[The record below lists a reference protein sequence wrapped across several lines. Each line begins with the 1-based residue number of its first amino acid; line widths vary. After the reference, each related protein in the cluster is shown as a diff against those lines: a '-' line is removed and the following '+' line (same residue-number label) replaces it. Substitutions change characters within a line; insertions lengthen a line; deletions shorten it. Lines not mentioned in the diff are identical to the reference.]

1 MRIKRSND
9 LKQLILIL
17 SMLFWGG
24 TALLAQQGDKDSTSV
39 DSSDAALE
47 AELAKML
54 SEDGLDL
61 DEAISEIPMPV
72 LAFAG
77 ISSNM
82 NPNIGII
89 TKFTGDAIVGGQSDE
104 NVGFRLH
111 EVETSFQMVIDPYAR
126 ADIFVAVVPDE
137 EAVELE
143 EAFITFLSLPAGLR
157 AEVGIFRSRFGRL
170 NQIHPPEVTFV
181 DYPLPLEMYF
191 GEEGLVETG
200 ISLSI
205 LLPNPWDQFWE
216 GVLEVTNGDNETA
229 FNGNAT
235 NDLAYTGHF
244 ITFFDIND
252 NSTLELGGSVI
263 SGKNDLLGNRRTN
276 IFGVDLTYK
285 WKPLDR
291 GLYKSF
297 IWQSELFLVNKDIGA
312 PEKSNA
318 TGFYSYL
325 RWQLGR
331 RWYLSGRYDRAES
344 IEIGNDLEEKY
355 VAVLTFYPSNF
366 QTVRFQSTTTKESN
380 GATNTILSF
389 QLNFA
394 IGAHGA
400 HTY

>member
-1 MRIKRSND
+1 
-9 LKQLILIL
+9 
-17 SMLFWGG
+17 MLFGG
-24 TALLAQQGDKDSTSV
+24 ATAVLAQQGKTDSSSV

-54 SEDGLDL
+54 SEDELDL
-61 DEAISEIPMPV
+61 KVAITRIPMPV
-72 LAFAG
+72 LVSG
-77 ISSNM
+77 VGSSNM

-89 TKFTGDAIVGGQSDE
+89 TKFTGDAIVGGESDE
-104 NVGFRLH
+104 KEGFRLR

-126 ADIFVAVVPDE
+126 ADIFVAVVPE
-137 EAVELE
+137 EETVELE
-143 EAFITFLSLPAGLR
+143 EAFITFFVLPGGLR
-157 AEVGIFRSRFGRL
+157 AEAGLFRSRFGKL

-200 ISLSI
+200 ISLSALI
-205 LLPNPWDQFWE
+205 PNPWDQFWE
-216 GVLEVTNGDNETA
+216 GVLEITNGDNETA
-229 FNGNAT
+229 FNGNPT

-263 SGKNDLLGNRRTN
+263 SGKNNLLGNQRTN
-276 IFGVDLTYK
+276 IYGVDLTYK

-297 IWQSELFLVNKDIGA
+297 TWQSELFLVNKDIGA

-318 TGFYSYL
+318 AGFFSYL
-325 RWQLGR
+325 TWQIGR
-331 RWYLSGRYDRAES
+331 RWYISGRYDRAES
-344 IEIGNDLEEKY
+344 IETVNDLEEKY
-355 VAVLTFYPSNF
+355 VTALTFFPSNF
-366 QTVRFQSTTTKESN
+366 QTVRFQSTTTKESK

>member
-1 MRIKRSND
+1 
-9 LKQLILIL
+9 
-17 SMLFWGG
+17 MLFGG
-24 TALLAQQGDKDSTSV
+24 ATAVLAQQGKTDSSSV

-54 SEDGLDL
+54 SEDELDL
-61 DEAISEIPMPV
+61 KVAITRIPMPV
-72 LAFAG
+72 LVSG
-77 ISSNM
+77 VGSSNM

-89 TKFTGDAIVGGQSDE
+89 TKFTGDAIVGGESDE
-104 NVGFRLH
+104 KEGFRLR

-126 ADIFVAVVPDE
+126 ADIFVAVVPE
-137 EAVELE
+137 EETVELE
-143 EAFITFLSLPAGLR
+143 EAFITFFVLPGGLR
-157 AEVGIFRSRFGRL
+157 AEAGLFRSRFGKL
-170 NQIHPPEVTFV
+170 HQIHPPEVTFV

-200 ISLSI
+200 ISLSALI
-205 LLPNPWDQFWE
+205 PNPWDQFWE
-216 GVLEVTNGDNETA
+216 GVLEITNGDNETA
-229 FNGNAT
+229 FNGNPT

-263 SGKNDLLGNRRTN
+263 SGKNNLLGNQRTN
-276 IFGVDLTYK
+276 IYGVDLTYK

-297 IWQSELFLVNKDIGA
+297 TWQSELFLVNKDIGA

-318 TGFYSYL
+318 AGFFSYL
-325 RWQLGR
+325 TWQIGR
-331 RWYLSGRYDRAES
+331 RWYISGRYDRAES
-344 IEIGNDLEEKY
+344 IETVNDLEEKY
-355 VAVLTFYPSNF
+355 VTALTFFPSNF
-366 QTVRFQSTTTKESN
+366 QTVRFQSTTTKESK

>member
-1 MRIKRSND
+1 
-9 LKQLILIL
+9 
-17 SMLFWGG
+17 MLFGG
-24 TALLAQQGDKDSTSV
+24 ATAVLAQQGKTDSSSV

-54 SEDGLDL
+54 SEDELDL
-61 DEAISEIPMPV
+61 KVAITRIPMPV
-72 LAFAG
+72 LVSG
-77 ISSNM
+77 VGSSNM

-89 TKFTGDAIVGGQSDE
+89 TKFTGDAIVGGESDE
-104 NVGFRLH
+104 KEGFRLR

-126 ADIFVAVVPDE
+126 ADIFVAVVPE
-137 EAVELE
+137 EETVELE
-143 EAFITFLSLPAGLR
+143 EAFITFFVLPGGLR
-157 AEVGIFRSRFGRL
+157 AEAGLFRSRFGKL

-200 ISLSI
+200 ISLSALI
-205 LLPNPWDQFWE
+205 PNPWDQFWE
-216 GVLEVTNGDNETA
+216 GVLEITNGDNETA

-263 SGKNDLLGNRRTN
+263 SGKNDLLGNQRTN
-276 IFGVDLTYK
+276 IYGVDLTYK

-297 IWQSELFLVNKDIGA
+297 TWQSELFLVNKDIGA

-318 TGFYSYL
+318 AGFFSYL
-325 RWQLGR
+325 TWQIGR
-331 RWYLSGRYDRAES
+331 RWYISGRYDRAES
-344 IEIGNDLEEKY
+344 IETVNDLEEKY
-355 VAVLTFYPSNF
+355 VTALTFFPSNF
-366 QTVRFQSTTTKESN
+366 QTVRFQSTTTKESK

>member
-1 MRIKRSND
+1 
-9 LKQLILIL
+9 
-17 SMLFWGG
+17 MLFWGG
-24 TALLAQQGDKDSTSV
+24 TALLAQQGDSDSTSV

-54 SEDGLDL
+54 SEDELDVTKSQSIVP
-61 DEAISEIPMPV
+61 AIAS
-72 LAFAG
+72 AG

-89 TKFTGDAIVGGQSDE
+89 TKFTGDAIVGGESGE
-104 NVGFRLH
+104 KEGFRLH

-126 ADIFVAVVPDE
+126 ADIFVAVVPGE

-157 AEVGIFRSRFGRL
+157 AEAGIFRSRFGRL

-200 ISLSI
+200 ISLSVLI
-205 LLPNPWDQFWE
+205 PNPWDQFWE

-263 SGKNDLLGNRRTN
+263 SGKNDLFGNRRTN
-276 IFGVDLTYK
+276 IYGVDLTYK

-297 IWQSELFLVNKDIGA
+297 TWQSELFLVNKDVGA

-318 TGFYSYL
+318 AGFYSYL
-325 RWQLGR
+325 MWQIGR
-331 RWYLSGRYDRAES
+331 RWFLSGRYDRARS
-344 IEIGNDLEEKY
+344 IKTVNDLEEKY
-355 VAVLTFYPSNF
+355 VAALTFFPSNF
-366 QTVRFQSTTTKESN
+366 QTVRFQSTTKKESN
-380 GATNTILSF
+380 GVTNTILSF

-394 IGAHGA
+394 IGSHGA

>member
-1 MRIKRSND
+1 MI
-9 LKQLILIL
+9 QIILIL
-17 SMLFWGG
+17 SMLFGG
-24 TALLAQQGDKDSTSV
+24 ATAVLAQQGKTDSSSV

-54 SEDGLDL
+54 SEDELDL
-61 DEAISEIPMPV
+61 KVAITRIPMPV
-72 LAFAG
+72 LVSG
-77 ISSNM
+77 VGSSNM

-89 TKFTGDAIVGGQSDE
+89 TKFTGDAIVGGESDE
-104 NVGFRLH
+104 KEGFRLR

-126 ADIFVAVVPDE
+126 ADIFVAVVPE
-137 EAVELE
+137 EETVELE
-143 EAFITFLSLPAGLR
+143 EAFITFFVLPGGLR
-157 AEVGIFRSRFGRL
+157 AEAGLFRSRFGKL

-200 ISLSI
+200 ISLSALI
-205 LLPNPWDQFWE
+205 PNPWDQFWE
-216 GVLEVTNGDNETA
+216 GVLEITNGDNETA
-229 FNGNAT
+229 FNGNPT

-263 SGKNDLLGNRRTN
+263 SGKNNLLGNQRTN
-276 IFGVDLTYK
+276 IYGVDLTYK

-297 IWQSELFLVNKDIGA
+297 TWQSELFLVNKDIGA

-318 TGFYSYL
+318 AGFFSYL
-325 RWQLGR
+325 TWQIGR
-331 RWYLSGRYDRAES
+331 RWYISGRYDRAES
-344 IEIGNDLEEKY
+344 IETVNDLEEKY
-355 VAVLTFYPSNF
+355 VTALTFFPSNF
-366 QTVRFQSTTTKESN
+366 QTVRFQSTTTKESK